1 MLKFREMC
9 VTLHGILEKRHIFDE
24 TDQDNIPADSH
35 MTARQHSMTMP
46 PLLLLDWAP

>member
-35 MTARQHSMTMP
+35 TLRSTDRMYKNRRQRDNT
-46 PLLLLDWAP
+46 L

>member
-35 MTARQHSMTMP
+35 ALRNIGSMYH
-46 PLLLLDWAP
+46 DR